1 MKLKAVIT
9 VLFSWDTKKLKP
21 CLRSTLSTLSLAI
34 MSVTS
39 SVSFHL
45 TGTRIRYSNSMLI
58 LIFFRA
64 SDAAHYSL
72 LENLPR

>member
-45 TGTRIRYSNSMLI
+45 TGTRIRYSNNTLI
-58 LIFFRA
+58 LIFRA